1 MQRVEEQEIEN
12 RVETRSVVE
21 LQLPHSFDKVL
32 ASWPEL
38 YPLLIAFAQRDPGTF
53 MHSVAVLETAN
64 KLASDLFLRFPN
76 PQLQKEIELRMPF
89 WLLHDIGKVAADTDK
104 HVAQFLV
111 HPVAPMNR
119 PQYDKARHWIHPQ
132 MSADILRLWAK
143 DTNSTLQPTAYKWA
157 ELAGLHDVHLNIYLP
172 YTKQN
177 LDFADRLALLLFSL
191 ADTSMAMGLPRPNKR
206 TTFSD
211 HQIRHVLYT
220 KFLQEKNLKK
230 FFAGENLNHLQNYI
244 TVSVLESLKRLQG
257 EYDESVWTNNF
268 VSTNK
273 HFAVQTNSEQQQTQ
287 LLDYLV
293 TRAWNESEAFWEAT
307 ILRMVHAG
315 VL

>member
-1 MQRVEEQEIEN
+1 MQRAEEQETNKNHEINHE
-12 RVETRSVVE
+12 VE
-21 LQLPHSFDKVL
+21 LQLPHSFDRVL
-32 ASWPEL
+32 ARWPEL
-38 YPLLIAFAQRDPGTF
+38 YPLLVAFAQRDPGTF

-89 WLLHDIGKVAADTDK
+89 WLLHDIGKAAADIDK
-104 HVAQFLV
+104 QVARFLV
-111 HPVAPMNR
+111 HPVSAMDR

-132 MSADILRLWAK
+132 MSADVIHLWAENQ
-143 DTNSTLQPTAYKWA
+143 DGRVRPTAHKWA

-191 ADTSMAMGLPRPNKR
+191 ADTSMAMGLPRPNKK

-211 HQIRHVLYT
+211 DQIRQVLYT
-220 KFLQEKNLKK
+220 KFLQEKNMKK
-230 FFAGENLNHLQNYI
+230 FFAGENLTHLRNYI
-244 TVSVLESLKRLQG
+244 TVSVLESLKRLQN
-257 EYDESVWTNNF
+257 EYDTSAWTNDF
-268 VSTNK
+268 ITTNK
-273 HFAVQTNSEQQQTQ
+273 HFAVQTNSEHSQTQ
-287 LLDYLV
+287 LLDYLIA
-293 TRAWNESEAFWEAT
+293 RAWSDHEAFWEAT
-307 ILRMVHAG
+307 ILRMVRAG